1 MGMLSS
7 QSTKYVTLKGTA
19 SINNINNNTTHLTAI
34 FQHNQ
39 GRPVAEC
46 LHSGRKDDDSGDN
59 WSYKT
64 CKFPVKS
71 SPPSHTQLFTG
82 WMPFLSPNQ
91 HSSTTGKHCLNQSTW
106 YHVIQLCHT
115 RTHSPKCTKP
125 CNLQYRNRVNKP
137 REWSKVGRPRAAGSL
152 PSYQQGRAELS
163 SLFCLNSPPLGR
175 RRLQTSTTLKLLGNN
190 NSTMSKLSQ
199 HVHTWPFFQVNL
211 G

>member
-1 MGMLSS
+1 MTTVVATTGAIKRANF
-7 QSTKYVTLKGTA
+7 QSNHHHQA
-19 SINNINNNTTHLTAI
+19 N
-34 FQHNQ
+34 
-39 GRPVAEC
+39 
-46 LHSGRKDDDSGDN
+46 
-59 WSYKT
+59 
-64 CKFPVKS
+64 
-71 SPPSHTQLFTG
+71 TQLFNG

-91 HSSTTGKHCLNQSTW
+91 QSTDW
-106 YHVIQLCHT
+106 RSIASINQHGITSSNRVTHKL
-115 RTHSPKCTKP
+115 HSPKRTKP